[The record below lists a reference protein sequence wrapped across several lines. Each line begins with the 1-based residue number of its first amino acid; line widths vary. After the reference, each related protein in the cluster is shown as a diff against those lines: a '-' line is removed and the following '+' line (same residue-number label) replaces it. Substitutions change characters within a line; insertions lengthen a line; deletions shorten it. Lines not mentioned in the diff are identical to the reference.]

1 MDTIL
6 MTPTAILALP
16 ALLALLIAIAL
27 FGRRRRGSGQ
37 HGGGMGRFLRRLFGA
52 GFLLIAIALGGLALM
67 LHSYRRLHADVSIGQ
82 IALRQTAP
90 QRFEATLTPEAG
102 EPRRFAL
109 QGDQWEVDAR
119 VVRWQLPA
127 RLAGVP
133 PLYRL
138 ERISG
143 RYLNI
148 QQERTSPRSLFDLTD
163 AGQLD
168 LWTLKRQIPRLL
180 PFVDADFGSGTYLP
194 MVDGG
199 RFDLLLSPDGG
210 LVAKPSDQATRD
222 KLHDMRW

>member
-1 MDTIL
+1 MSTLL
-6 MTPTAILALP
+6 MTPTAFLAIP
-16 ALLALLIAIAL
+16 ALLALLIALAL
-27 FGRRRRGSGQ
+27 LKGRRRSSGF
-37 HGGGMGRFLRRLFGA
+37 GRFLRTLFGL
-52 GFLLIAIALGGLALM
+52 GLVLVALVLGALALS
-67 LHSYRRLHADVSIGQ
+67 LHSYRRLHADVAVAQ
-82 IALRQTAP
+82 IALKQTAP
-90 QRFEATLTPEAG
+90 QRFSVTLTPAG
-102 EPRRFAL
+102 GEQRTVEL

-143 RYLNI
+143 RYLDI
-148 QQERTSPRSLFDLTD
+148 KQEREASRSLYDLTE

-168 LWTLKRQIPRLL
+168 LWTLKRQFPQWL
-180 PFVDADFGSGTYLP
+180 PFVDADFGSGAFLP

-210 LVAKPSDQATRD
+210 LVAKPADDATRD
-222 KLHDMRW
+222 KLHGMHW

>member
-1 MDTIL
+1 MPSLL
-6 MTPTAILALP
+6 MTPTAILAIP
-16 ALLALLIAIAL
+16 ALLALLIAVVLLA
-27 FGRRRRGSGQ
+27 RRRLNARR
-37 HGGGMGRFLRRLFGA
+37 GRFLRGLFGL
-52 GFLLIAIALGGLALM
+52 GFLLIAISLGALALA
-67 LHSYRRLHADVSIGQ
+67 LHSYRSLHADLPVAQ
-82 IALRQTAP
+82 IALRQIMP
-90 QRFEATLTPEAG
+90 QRFSATLTPEAG
-102 EPRRFAL
+102 ESRTVEL

-143 RYLNI
+143 RYLDI
-148 QQERTSPRSLFDLTD
+148 QKEREATRSLFDLTD

-168 LWTLKRQIPRLL
+168 LWTLKRQFPQWL
-180 PFVDADFGSGTYLP
+180 PFVDADFGSGAYLP

-210 LVAKPSDQATRD
+210 LVAKPADEATRD
-222 KLHDMRW
+222 KLSGMHW

>member
-1 MDTIL
+1 MSSLL
-6 MTPTAILALP
+6 MTPTLILAIP
-16 ALLALLIAIAL
+16 ALLAFLVAIAL
-27 FGRRRRGSGQ
+27 LARVRRSSGL
-37 HGGGMGRFLRRLFGA
+37 GRFLRALFGL
-52 GFLLIAIALGGLALM
+52 GFMLIALVLGALALA
-67 LHSYRRLHADVSIGQ
+67 LHSYRSLHADVPVAQ
-82 IALRQTAP
+82 IVIRQVAP
-90 QRFEATLTPEAG
+90 QRFSATLTPAAG
-102 EPRRFAL
+102 DARTVEL

-143 RYLNI
+143 RYLDI
-148 QQERTSPRSLFDLTD
+148 QKEREATRSLFDLAD

-168 LWTLKRQIPRLL
+168 LWTLKRQFPQWL
-180 PFVDADFGSGTYLP
+180 PFVDADFGSGAYLP

-210 LVAKPSDQATRD
+210 LVAKPADQATRD
-222 KLHDMRW
+222 KLRGMRW

>member
-1 MDTIL
+1 
-6 MTPTAILALP
+6 MTPTVILALP
-16 ALLALLIAIAL
+16 GLIALLLAIALLA
-27 FGRRRRGSGQ
+27 RRRRSARI
-37 HGGGMGRFLRRLFGA
+37 GRFLRGLFGL
-52 GFLLIAIALGGLALM
+52 GFLLVAIALGALALA
-67 LHSYRRLHADVSIGQ
+67 LHSYRSLHADVPVAQ
-82 IALRQTAP
+82 ITLRQVMP
-90 QRFEATLTPEAG
+90 QRFSATLTPEAG
-102 EPRRFAL
+102 EPRTIEL

-143 RYLNI
+143 RYLDI
-148 QQERTSPRSLFDLTD
+148 QKERESTRSLFDLTD

-168 LWTLKRQIPRLL
+168 LWTLKRQFPQWL
-180 PFVDADFGSGTYLP
+180 PFVDADFGSGAYLP

-210 LVAKPSDQATRD
+210 LVAKPADQATSD
-222 KLHDMRW
+222 KLRGMHW

>member
-1 MDTIL
+1 MSAFL
-6 MTPTAILALP
+6 MTPTAWLAIP

-27 FGRRRRGSGQ
+27 LARRRRSNGF
-37 HGGGMGRFLRRLFGA
+37 GRFLRGLFGLV
-52 GFLLIAIALGGLALM
+52 FLLVALALGMLALT
-67 LHSYRRLHADVSIGQ
+67 LYNYRRLHADVAVARIELKQ
-82 IALRQTAP
+82 IAP

-102 EPRRFAL
+102 DPRKVEL

-119 VVRWQLPA
+119 VVRWELPA

-143 RYLNI
+143 RYLDI
-148 QQERTSPRSLFDLTD
+148 QQEREAPRSLFDLTA

-168 LWTLKRQIPRLL
+168 LWTLKRQFPNWL
-180 PFVDADFGSGTYLP
+180 PFVDADFGSGAYLP

-210 LVAKPSDQATRD
+210 LVAKPADQATRD
-222 KLHDMRW
+222 KLHDKHW

>member
-1 MDTIL
+1 
-6 MTPTAILALP
+6 
-16 ALLALLIAIAL
+16 
-27 FGRRRRGSGQ
+27 Q
-37 HGGGMGRFLRRLFGA
+37 
-52 GFLLIAIALGGLALM
+52 
-67 LHSYRRLHADVSIGQ
+67 V
-82 IALRQTAP
+82 AP
-90 QRFEATLTPEAG
+90 QRFLATLTPEAG
-102 EPRRFAL
+102 DSHTVDL

-143 RYLNI
+143 RYLDT
-148 QQERTSPRSLFDLTD
+148 QKEREATRSLFDLTD

-168 LWTLKRQIPRLL
+168 LWTLKRQFPEWLR
-180 PFVDADFGSGTYLP
+180 FVDADFGSGAYLP

-210 LVAKPSDQATRD
+210 LVAKPADQATRD
-222 KLHDMRW
+222 KLRGMHW

>member
-1 MDTIL
+1 MPSLL
-6 MTPTAILALP
+6 MTPTAVLAIP
-16 ALLALLIAIAL
+16 ALLALVIAIAL
-27 FGRRRRGSGQ
+27 LARRRRSAGI
-37 HGGGMGRFLRRLFGA
+37 GRFLRGLFGL
-52 GFLLIAIALGGLALM
+52 GFLLVAIALGALALA
-67 LHSYRRLHADVSIGQ
+67 LHSYRSLHADVPVAQ
-82 IALRQTAP
+82 VALRQIAP
-90 QRFEATLTPEAG
+90 QRFSATLTPEAG
-102 EPRRFAL
+102 ESRTVEL

-143 RYLNI
+143 RYLDI
-148 QQERTSPRSLFDLTD
+148 QKEREATRSLFDLTD

-168 LWTLKRQIPRLL
+168 LWTLKRQFPQWL
-180 PFVDADFGSGTYLP
+180 PFVDADFGSGAYLP

-210 LVAKPSDQATRD
+210 LVAKPADQATRD
-222 KLHDMRW
+222 KLRGMHW

>member
-1 MDTIL
+1 MSSLL
-6 MTPTAILALP
+6 MTPTIVLAIP

-27 FGRRRRGSGQ
+27 LARRRRSAGI
-37 HGGGMGRFLRRLFGA
+37 GRFLRGLFGL
-52 GFLLIAIALGGLALM
+52 GFLLVAIALGALALA
-67 LHSYRRLHADVSIGQ
+67 LHSYRSLHADVPVAQ
-82 IALRQTAP
+82 IALRQIAP
-90 QRFEATLTPEAG
+90 QRFSATLTPEAG
-102 EPRRFAL
+102 EPRTVEL

-143 RYLNI
+143 RYLDI
-148 QQERTSPRSLFDLTD
+148 RKEREATRSLFDLTD

-168 LWTLKRQIPRLL
+168 LWTLKRQFPQWL
-180 PFVDADFGSGTYLP
+180 PFVDADFGSGAYLP

-210 LVAKPSDQATRD
+210 LVAKPADEATRD
-222 KLHDMRW
+222 KLRGMHW